1 MKTRFTLFFL
11 ISCLLIF
18 PVALFAQDIKV
29 SGKVTDQADGGPLPG
44 VTVTIEGTTRATLT
58 DVSGSFV
65 ISAPAGS
72 NLVFKLIGMA
82 TKTVPAGT
90 GPMNVTLAQDTKA
103 LSEVVVVGYGV
114 QKKSVV
120 TGAISSV
127 KASDLEN
134 QPVTRIEQSLQGRTS
149 GLTIASSSGQPG
161 AASSVRVRGITTFNR
176 GTGSSAGDNNQPLW
190 VVDGVVVDNG
200 GIGYINQ
207 SDIESIEVLKDAASQ
222 AIYGARAAA
231 GVILVTTKKG
241 KSGDI
246 KINYNGYYGF
256 SGPAKKL
263 DLLDAAQ
270 YATIRNEA
278 AFNADAEAR
287 ALNPALPP
295 YVAPFANPSS
305 LGKGTDWQD
314 VIFNNSAKRQSQEF
328 SISGGGE
335 KSTFYSSVGYLDQE
349 GIVTSDISKYKRTNI
364 RLNSTHK
371 LAKFLTIGEN
381 LGFSHEKSTGLG
393 NTNSEFGGPL
403 SSAINL
409 DPITPLIVTDPT
421 VVAGAPYST
430 NRVIRDANG
439 NPYGISSNVGQ
450 EITNPMAYI
459 QTRKGN
465 YTWADNIVGNVFG
478 ELKPIEGL
486 TLRSTLGTKLSYYGT
501 EAFTPVFFLNS
512 STTSGQTSFNRQQ
525 NRQVNY
531 NLENTAQ
538 YGKSVGKHSFSIL
551 LGQGIYVDNNNRN
564 TNVTYN
570 NIPANNFDEASLNF
584 NVSNDLRTASGSEGQ
599 LHKVA
604 SFFGRVNY
612 NFDEKYLFEGVLRR
626 DGSSRFGT
634 NHKFGYFPSVSG
646 GWVASREDFLKDS
659 KIINFLK
666 LRAGYGV
673 VGNDNIS
680 DFGYVSLLGG
690 GRNYTFGN
698 SGNYNVGYSPVAPFP
713 TPDLKWEETRSTNIG
728 FDATILQDFTF
739 TAEWYRKV
747 TKDILQR
754 PRIPLYLGGVQNPP
768 ANLADMKNTG
778 VEFELGYRKKLGDL
792 TLGANGNIS
801 FLKNVVTSLGNGVQ
815 YLSGGETFQS
825 AAYPITRTAV
835 GQAYSSFYGFKTQG
849 IFQTQA
855 EVDSYTGRNGK
866 IMPNAKPGDFKYQDT
881 DGDGSIT
888 EADRQFIGNPTPKYT
903 YGITFNMSYKAFDL
917 MVFGTGV
924 GGNKIFQGLRRL
936 DILTANYQTN
946 VLNRWTGPGTSNSY
960 PRVITG
966 DPNGNFTNPSDF
978 YLQNGGYFRIK
989 VVQIGYNLP
998 KTTISRIGMQRAR
1011 VYVTSE
1017 NLFTITKYT
1026 GYDPE
1031 IGGGVLSIDRG
1042 IYPQARSFMLGLSVG
1057 F

>member
-11 ISCLLIF
+11 ISCMLF
-18 PVALFAQDIKV
+18 FSTASFAQDIKV
-29 SGKVTDQADGGPLPG
+29 TGKVTDQTDGGPLPG

-58 DVSGSFV
+58 DVSGNFV
-65 ISAPAGS
+65 ITAPAGS
-72 NLVFKLIGMA
+72 NLVFRLIGMA
-82 TKTVPAGT
+82 AKTVPAST
-90 GPMNVTLAQDTKA
+90 GPMNVTLSQDTKA
-103 LSEVVVVGYGV
+103 LSEVVVVGYGT

-127 KASDLEN
+127 KAADLEN
-134 QPVTRIEQSLQGRTS
+134 QPVTRIEQSLQGRSS

-176 GTGSSAGDNNQPLW
+176 GSGDNNQPLW

-256 SGPAKKL
+256 SGPAKRL
-263 DLLDAAQ
+263 DLLDASQ

-278 AFNADAEAR
+278 AFNADAAAR
-287 ALNPALPP
+287 ATNPNLPAFVP
-295 YVAPFANPSS
+295 PFANPSA

-328 SISGGGE
+328 SLSGGSE
-335 KSTFYSSVGYLDQE
+335 KSTFYSSVGYLQQD
-349 GIVTSDISKYKRTNI
+349 GIVTTDISKYKRTNI

-371 LAKFLTIGEN
+371 LAKFLTVGQN

-409 DPITPLIVTDPT
+409 DPITPLIVTDPA
-421 VVAGAPYST
+421 VAGAAPYAG
-430 NRVIRDANG
+430 NRVIRDSNG

-450 EITNPMAYI
+450 EITNPLAYI

-465 YTWADNIVGNVFG
+465 YTWADNIVGNVYG
-478 ELKPIEGL
+478 ELRPIEGL
-486 TLRSTLGTKLSYYGT
+486 TLRSTIGAKLSYYGT

-512 STTSGQTSFNRQQ
+512 STITGQTSFNRQQ
-525 NRQVNY
+525 NRQINY

-538 YGKSVGKHSFSIL
+538 YSKALGKSSFSVL
-551 LGQGIYVDNNNRN
+551 LGQGIYLDNNVRG
-564 TNVTYN
+564 TNITYN
-570 NIPANNFDEASLNF
+570 NIPASTFEEASLNF

-612 NFDEKYLFEGVLRR
+612 NFDEKYLFEAVLRR
-626 DGSSRFGT
+626 DGSSRFGA
-634 NHKFGYFPSVSG
+634 NNKFGYFPSVSG
-646 GWVASREDFLKDS
+646 GWVMSREDFLKDNKVLS
-659 KIINFLK
+659 FLK

-680 DFGYVSLLGG
+680 DFGYVSLLGS

-698 SGNYNVGYSPVAPFP
+698 SGNYNVGYAPVAPFP
-713 TPDLKWEETRSTNIG
+713 SPDLKWEETRSTNIG

-739 TAEWYRKV
+739 TAEWYRKKTV
-747 TKDILQR
+747 NILQR

-768 ANLADMKNTG
+768 ANVADMQNTG

-801 FLKNVVTSLGNGVQ
+801 FLKNEVTSLGEGVQ

-835 GQAYSSFYGFKTQG
+835 GEAYSSFYGFKTQG

-855 EVDSYTGRNGK
+855 DVNAYTNSAGK
-866 IMPNAKPGDFKYQDT
+866 VIQPNAKPGDFKYKDT

-903 YGITFNMSYKAFDL
+903 FGITLNAAYKAFDF

-936 DILTANYQTN
+936 DILNANYQTTI
-946 VLNRWTGPGTSNSY
+946 LNRWTGPGTSNTM
-960 PRVITG
+960 PRLITG

-978 YLQNGGYFRIK
+978 YLQDGGYFRIK
-989 VVQIGYNLP
+989 VVQLGYNLP
-998 KTTISRIGMQRAR
+998 KNTINKIGMQRAR
-1011 VYVTSE
+1011 IYATAE

-1026 GYDPE
+1026 GFDPE